1 MTFTNTILAGFVLL
15 AVSLIIA
22 LSVLNYVRPSTTYS
36 MEPPRGKLN
45 KNTTIGSVDEV
56 RDNFIKPGNS
66 TLMFYVYL
74 YPNQR
79 TSYLMNDITT
89 PGNTLAS
96 IGSAF
101 RLSVVPGNA
110 NSSETAL
117 LTIATRK
124 QPSTENANDTVRME
138 NIEIPRIPIQKWVL
152 ITIVKEARRF
162 TVYYNDKV
170 VASQRTEGFPIV
182 SSTNLTIGNRGFLGE
197 FGLPNVSATAY
208 RLEDVQQ
215 YLRDTSDT
223 RDKPVLPN
231 EESIWDVFSLFS
243 CPSGLFCFS
252 TDGFPAS
259 RPLQYLS
266 SPY

>member
-1 MTFTNTILAGFVLL
+1 MTLTNTVIVGFLL
-15 AVSLIIA
+15 LSISLIIA
-22 LSVLNYVRPSTTYS
+22 ISVLNYVRPSSTQS
-36 MEPPRGKLN
+36 MEPLRGKLN
-45 KNTTIGSVDEV
+45 KNITIGTVDAV

-66 TLMFYVYL
+66 TLMFYVFM

-79 TSYLMNDITT
+79 TSYLMNDIIN

-101 RLSVVPGNA
+101 RLSVVPGSA

-117 LTIATRK
+117 ITIATRK
-124 QPSTENANDTVRME
+124 QPSSEAPADTVKME
-138 NIEIPRIPIQKWVL
+138 HIEIPRIPIQKWVL
-152 ITIVKEARRF
+152 ITVVKEGRRF

-182 SSTNLTIGNRGFLGE
+182 SSTNLTIGNPGFVGE
-197 FGLPNVSATAY
+197 FGLPNVAASAY

-223 RDKPVLPN
+223 RDKPMLPN
-231 EESIWDVFSLFS
+231 EDSIWDMFSLFS
-243 CPSGLFCFS
+243 CPSGMFCFS

-259 RPLQYLS
+259 RPLQYIS